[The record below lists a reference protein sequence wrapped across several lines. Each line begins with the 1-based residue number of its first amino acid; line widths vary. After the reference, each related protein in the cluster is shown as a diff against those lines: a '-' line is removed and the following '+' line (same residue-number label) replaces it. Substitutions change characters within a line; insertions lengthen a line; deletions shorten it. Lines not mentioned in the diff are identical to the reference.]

1 LAGSIKLSTMVV
13 TIIPTIGRKTLGRA
27 FESVISEAIDFGNEV
42 SCIPVI
48 GGTAGENRN
57 KGIQIAK
64 ALNADW
70 ITFLDDDDYYRDLW
84 SEQIDYTNKY
94 DIVVLRMAQGNLL
107 VPDFTDELRF
117 ANVGIN
123 FALNMNRIEWEDLPE
138 FDSNGEGEDWRFLE
152 QLLEKYPK
160 VKITKDIYYVAPK
173 RSYNQ

>member
-1 LAGSIKLSTMVV
+1 MVV
-13 TIIPTIGRKTLGRA
+13 TIIPTILRETLKRTIK
-27 FESVISEAIDFGNEV
+27 SVVSEGALPLIEA
-42 SCIPVI
+42 

-107 VPDFTDELRF
+107 VPDLTDELRF
-117 ANVGIN
+117 SNVGIN
-123 FALNMNRIEWEDLPE
+123 FALNMNRIDWNDLPE

-152 QLLEKYPK
+152 KLLQKYNK
-160 VKITKDIYYVAPK
+160 VKITKDIYYVAEK
-173 RSYNQ
+173 RNYNQ